1 MQAQK
6 VQTPKLDI
14 ADMPIAGAVR
24 GEAASTAAAQA
35 LADSGMHV
43 EIFDSMAPLEAEW
56 RALEQDDL
64 ASLHQS
70 YDWCAAWA
78 ETFRHPLAIVRGS
91 FNGRFNGRT
100 AFILPL
106 EIIRTQGIRR
116 AEFIGARHS
125 NINTGLFSAEFLGT
139 AANGLTARQQAEIAL
154 MMRGKAD
161 LMVLRNVPLDW
172 RGRKSPLASIPAV
185 ENQNHAF
192 QLPFLGA
199 FETTLKQVNAK
210 RRRKK
215 FKHQTRILNDKGG
228 YEYVIA
234 APDQRDALLDL
245 FFRQKAV
252 RFEAAGLPDVFQ
264 DAPTQ
269 TALHRLLALQD
280 GERSYAALEMH
291 ALRLKGEHEEHIP
304 AVAALSR
311 KGDHVICQFA
321 SIDEALVPEASPGEL
336 LFWLM
341 IERLHH
347 EGAALF
353 DFGIGDQGYKR
364 SWCPVETVQHDLIL
378 PISRIGHVAAFA
390 QRGMTHAK
398 AAIKANPQL
407 YGFIQRLRARQGGS
421 DAPAEEA
428 EKD

>member
-1 MQAQK
+1 MQTQ
-6 VQTPKLDI
+6 KLDI
-14 ADMPIAGAVR
+14 ANVPVAGALRRDMASAAVR
-24 GEAASTAAAQA
+24 SATG
-35 LADSGMHV
+35 DGMRI

-56 RALEQDDL
+56 RVLEQDDL

-78 ETFRHPLAIVRGS
+78 ETFRHPLAIIRGS
-91 FNGRFNGRT
+91 FNDRT

-106 EIIRTQGIRR
+106 EIIRTRGISR

-139 AANGLTARQQAEIAL
+139 TGNGLAASQQAEIVRAL
-154 MMRGKAD
+154 RGKAD

-172 RGRKSPLASIPAV
+172 RGRKSPLALMPAIQ
-185 ENQNHAF
+185 NQNHAF

-199 FETTLKQVNAK
+199 FEATLKQVNAK

-228 YEYVIA
+228 YDYVIA
-234 APDQRDALLDL
+234 APDQRDALLEL

-269 TALHRLLALQD
+269 TVLHRLLALRD
-280 GERSYAALEMH
+280 GDRYAALEMH
-291 ALRLKGEHEEHIP
+291 ALRLKGEHEGHIP

-321 SIDEALVPEASPGEL
+321 SIDETLVPEASPGEL

-364 SWCPVETVQHDLIL
+364 SWCPMETTQHDLIL
-378 PISRIGHVAAFA
+378 PISAVGQVAAFA
-390 QRGMTHAK
+390 QRGVTRAK
-398 AAIKANPQL
+398 ASIKANPQL

-421 DAPAEEA
+421 DTSVEEV

>member
-1 MQAQK
+1 MQTQ
-6 VQTPKLDI
+6 KLDI
-14 ADMPIAGAVR
+14 AAMPV
-24 GEAASTAAAQA
+24 AAAA
-35 LADSGMHV
+35 GDGMRLD
-43 EIFDSMAPLEAEW
+43 IFDSMAPLEAEW

-70 YDWCAAWA
+70 YDWCAAWV
-78 ETFRHPLAIVRGS
+78 ETFRYPLAIIRGS
-91 FNGRFNGRT
+91 FNGRT

-106 EIIRTQGIRR
+106 EIIRSQGIRR

-125 NINTGLFSAEFLGT
+125 NINTGLFSGEFLET
-139 AANGLTARQQAEIAL
+139 AENGLSAVQQAEIVQAL
-154 MMRGKAD
+154 RGKAD
-161 LMVLRNVPLDW
+161 LMVLRNVPLEW
-172 RGRKSPLASIPAV
+172 RGRKSPLASMPAV

-192 QLPFLGA
+192 QMPFLGT
-199 FETTLKQVNAK
+199 FEASLKQVNAK

-215 FKHQTRILNDKGG
+215 FKHQTRILNEKGG

-234 APDQRDALLDL
+234 APDERDALLDL

-264 DAPTQ
+264 DLPTQ
-269 TALHRLLALQD
+269 TVLHRLLAL
-280 GERSYAALEMH
+280 GSEERSYAALEMH
-291 ALRLKGEHEEHIP
+291 ALRLKGEHEGHIP

-321 SIDEALVPEASPGEL
+321 SIDETLVAEASPGEL

-341 IERLHH
+341 IERFHR
-347 EGAALF
+347 EGVSLF
-353 DFGIGDQGYKR
+353 DFGIGDQIYKR
-364 SWCPVETVQHDLIL
+364 SWCPTETTQHDLIL
-378 PISRIGHVAAFA
+378 PVSGIGHAAAFA
-390 QRGMTHAK
+390 QRGVTRAK

-407 YGFIQRLRARQGGS
+407 YGFIQRLRARQGGR
-421 DAPAEEA
+421 DAPAAEA

>member
-6 VQTPKLDI
+6 VQTQKLDI
-14 ADMPIAGAVR
+14 AAMPVAA
-24 GEAASTAAAQA
+24 EA
-35 LADSGMHV
+35 DDGMRV
-43 EIFDSMAPLEAEW
+43 DIFDSMAPLEAEW
-56 RALEQDDL
+56 RALERDDFT
-64 ASLHQS
+64 SLHQS
-70 YDWCAAWA
+70 YDWCAAWV
-78 ETFRHPLAIVRGS
+78 ETFRYPLALIRGS
-91 FNGRFNGRT
+91 VDGRT

-106 EIIRTQGIRR
+106 EIIRTHGIRR

-125 NINTGLFSAEFLGT
+125 NINTGLFSGEFLET
-139 AANGLTARQQAEIAL
+139 AESGLSASQQAEIAQAL
-154 MMRGKAD
+154 RGRAD
-161 LMVLRNVPLDW
+161 LMVLRNVPLEW
-172 RGRKSPLASIPAV
+172 RGRKSPLAAMPAV

-199 FETTLKQVNAK
+199 FEATLKQVNAK

-269 TALHRLLALQD
+269 TVLHRLLELRSE
-280 GERSYAALEMH
+280 ERSYAALEMH
-291 ALRLKGEHEEHIP
+291 ALRLKGEHEGHIP

-321 SIDEALVPEASPGEL
+321 SIDETLVPEASPGEL

-341 IERLHH
+341 IERLHR
-347 EGAALF
+347 EDAALF
-353 DFGIGDQGYKR
+353 DFGIGDQTYKR
-364 SWCPVETVQHDLIL
+364 SWCPMETTQHDLIL
-378 PISRIGHVAAFA
+378 PVSGVGHAAAFA
-390 QRGMTHAK
+390 QRGMTRTK
-398 AAIKANPQL
+398 AAIKANRQL
-407 YGFIQRLRARQGGS
+407 YGLIQRLRARRGSS
-421 DAPAEEA
+421 DAPVEEA

>member
-1 MQAQK
+1 MQTQ
-6 VQTPKLDI
+6 KLDI
-14 ADMPIAGAVR
+14 GAMPV
-24 GEAASTAAAQA
+24 AAAIG
-35 LADSGMHV
+35 DGMRLDV
-43 EIFDSMAPLEAEW
+43 FDSMAPLEAEW

-70 YDWCAAWA
+70 YDWCAAWV
-78 ETFRHPLAIVRGS
+78 ETFGYPLAIIHGS
-91 FNGRFNGRT
+91 FNDRT

-125 NINTGLFSAEFLGT
+125 NINTGLFSGEFLET
-139 AANGLTARQQAEIAL
+139 AENGLSAAQQAEIAQAL
-154 MMRGKAD
+154 RGKAD
-161 LMVLRNVPLDW
+161 LMVLRNVPLEW
-172 RGRKSPLASIPAV
+172 RGRKSPLASMPAI

-192 QLPFLGA
+192 QLPFLGT
-199 FETTLKQVNAK
+199 FEASLKQVNAK

-215 FKHQTRILNDKGG
+215 FKHQTRILNEKGG
-228 YEYVIA
+228 YDYVIA
-234 APDQRDALLDL
+234 APDERDALLDL

-269 TALHRLLALQD
+269 TVLHRLLELD
-280 GERSYAALEMH
+280 NKERSYAALEMH
-291 ALRLKGEHEEHIP
+291 ALRLKGEHEGHIP

-321 SIDEALVPEASPGEL
+321 SIDETLVAEASPGEL

-341 IERLHH
+341 IERFHR
-347 EGAALF
+347 EGVSLF
-353 DFGIGDQGYKR
+353 DFGIGDQIYKR
-364 SWCPVETVQHDLIL
+364 SWCPTETTQHDLIL
-378 PISRIGHVAAFA
+378 PVSGIGHAAAFA
-390 QRGMTHAK
+390 QRGVTRAK

-407 YGFIQRLRARQGGS
+407 YGFIQRLRARQGGR
-421 DAPAEEA
+421 DAPAAEA